1 MAIYC
6 KWIHNH
12 KTDAHNVLM
21 RIYMHNSQI
30 MHCDTF
36 RCHLILLE
44 FIHIDSNNKVIQIW
58 PRKKRVYSFRL
69 EICWQHAK
77 DIGQSASH
85 WDQDATMKSWSVCM
99 QTRSPYEYTFS
110 VQKKIFRRITNRD
123 EKNQPKK
130 KNSQKRHTKCKIA
143 MLIHLLQILPPWQYP
158 CKRRVSEKNYRYWY
172 PGLNK
177 IRIKFREIDIPELF
191 RVAHS
196 A

>member
-30 MHCDTF
+30 MHCDTL

-44 FIHIDSNNKVIQIW
+44 FIHIDSNNKVIQIL

-130 KNSQKRHTKCKIA
+130 KIPKKGTQNAKSPCWYIFFKFFLHGNILVSVVFQRKITDIGTQDLTK
-143 MLIHLLQILPPWQYP
+143 
-158 CKRRVSEKNYRYWY
+158 
-172 PGLNK
+172 
-177 IRIKFREIDIPELF
+177 
-191 RVAHS
+191 
-196 A
+196 